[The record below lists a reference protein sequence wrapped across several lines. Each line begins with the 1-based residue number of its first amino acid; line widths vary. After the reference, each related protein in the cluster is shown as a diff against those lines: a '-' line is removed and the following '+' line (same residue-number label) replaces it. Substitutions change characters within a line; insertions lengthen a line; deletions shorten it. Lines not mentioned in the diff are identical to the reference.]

1 MIQEAAQEESDDD
14 FDPNSREQL
23 PYLKSPENK
32 PSIFKVIKDAIGK
45 DLTKMAVPVHFNE
58 PISMLQ
64 KTAEI
69 MEYQDLLVK
78 ANREDDPVLRL
89 IYVAVFN
96 LAQYKSTDNR
106 LSKPFNPILGET
118 FELKNQEYKYVAE
131 QVSHHPPITA
141 CYAYGRQND
150 YKYWMNTVMKTK
162 FWGKSLEVQAVG
174 LSHVKL
180 EGRNEMYSVQRPS
193 TIVNILGKLSLE
205 HHGVLTCQRESS
217 DF

>member
-1 MIQEAAQEESDDD
+1 M
-14 FDPNSREQL
+14 
-23 PYLKSPENK
+23 
-32 PSIFKVIKDAIGK
+32 
-45 DLTKMAVPVHFNE
+45 
-58 PISMLQ
+58 
-64 KTAEI
+64 
-69 MEYQDLLVK
+69 K

-118 FELKNQEYKYVAE
+118 FELKNKEYKYFAE

-174 LSHVKL
+174 LSHTKL
-180 EGRNEMYSVQRPS
+180 IGRNEMYSVQRPS

-205 HHGVLTCQRESS
+205 HHGVLTCQRENS
-217 DF
+217 DFEVGQELGQEDDQDISTVYSPTQ